1 MLKFNSSAV
10 RGVIPVI
17 PVFAFAF
24 IASAF
29 LSSCTEPEKTETW
42 KEAEAL
48 HERMVQTG
56 DKLHH
61 ELEATM
67 SGVNDHFEKAIAK
80 GDSALAGQLASISSR
95 LDRFDGNFHA
105 WSESVVAM
113 PGAGCSHADHDS
125 HDHGDHDH
133 GDHDHG
139 DHAAHVHTQTLPDG
153 LSDEDMLEI
162 QQEIMASLEVLKR
175 NFASILAASAADHAP
190 GEAAHVTNASE
201 SGE

>member
-10 RGVIPVI
+10 SGII

-24 IASAF
+24 IASTF

-67 SGVNDHFEKAIAK
+67 SGVNDHFEKAVAK
-80 GDSALAGQLASISSR
+80 GDSALAGKLASISSR

-113 PGAGCSHADHDS
+113 PGAGCSHADDEGH
-125 HDHGDHDH
+125 DHDH
-133 GDHDHG
+133 

-153 LSDEDMLEI
+153 LSDVDMLEI

-175 NFASILAASAADHAP
+175 NFASILAASASDHAP
-190 GEAAHVTNASE
+190 GEAVHVTNASE
-201 SGE
+201 SAE